1 MKEKDKKIIWI
12 MTILILFLVCLL
24 LGIIYVNNN
33 SNFNSSNK
41 TNNDSNLNDT
51 SNVIDSSVKEAEDI
65 LKVKDEIYSDFNYP
79 QPYCGDNSIKL
90 DSSENAVLGYGELG
104 KEALQYWEKSTEFS
118 TYEELK
124 TYIMKNIS
132 EEIYAK
138 IPRIQEG
145 LYLENAGNLYCARIG
160 TGIIVPE
167 GKKYQILNTTDST
180 IEGNVTY
187 IYSQEDFDLGFV
199 SAKEINYTVK
209 LEKSGENWIIVS
221 YEQVK

>member
-1 MKEKDKKIIWI
+1 MREKDKKIIWI

-79 QPYCGDNSIKL
+79 QPYCGDNSIRL
-90 DSSENAVLGYGELG
+90 DSSETAVLGYGEVG
-104 KEALQYWEKSTEFS
+104 EQALQYWEKSTEFS

-132 EEIYAK
+132 EEIYSK
-138 IPRIQEG
+138 IPRIQKR

-160 TGIIVPE
+160 TGVIVPE
-167 GKKYQILNTTDST
+167 SKKYQILNTTDSS

-187 IYSQEDFDLGFV
+187 IYSQEDFDLGSV

>member
-12 MTILILFLVCLL
+12 MTILVLFLVCLL
-24 LGIIYVNNN
+24 LGIIFVNNN
-33 SNFNSSNK
+33 SNSTSSNK

-79 QPYCGDNSIKL
+79 QPYCGDNSIRL
-90 DSSENAVLGYGELG
+90 DSSETAVLGYGEVG
-104 KEALQYWEKSTEFS
+104 EQALQYWEKSTEFS

-132 EEIYAK
+132 EEIYSK
-138 IPRIQEG
+138 IPRIQKG

-160 TGIIVPE
+160 TGVIVPE
-167 GKKYQILNTTDST
+167 SKKYQVLNTTDSS

-187 IYSQEDFDLGFV
+187 IYSQEDFDLGSV
-199 SAKEINYTVK
+199 SAKEINYSVK
-209 LEKSGENWIIVS
+209 LEKNGENWIIVS

>member
-33 SNFNSSNK
+33 SNSSNK
-41 TNNDSNLNDT
+41 TNNDSNLNGT

-79 QPYCGDNSIKL
+79 QPYCGDNSIRL
-90 DSSENAVLGYGELG
+90 DSSETAVLGYGEVG
-104 KEALQYWEKSTEFS
+104 EQALQYWEKSTDFS

-132 EEIYAK
+132 EEIYSK
-138 IPRIQEG
+138 IPRIQKR

-160 TGIIVPE
+160 TGVIVPE
-167 GKKYQILNTTDST
+167 SKKYQILNTTDSS

-187 IYSQEDFDLGFV
+187 IYSQEDFDLGSV